1 MGRGSDLKQED
12 VQLVNAAYQLAK
24 QKLGGGAA
32 IGAGK
37 ISKSLPAHLK
47 RTTVNKVLAA
57 LKAGVPT
64 EDIAK
69 KRTRAKTVVRE
80 DIIAKVGKLL
90 ATDNSSEENSH
101 RQMAR
106 KLKISKASV
115 QKIVK
120 THLEMK
126 PLKHVKTTKNQEAT
140 LAARQ
145 KQAEKIVK
153 MLDDGL
159 AVESIWFSDETW
171 VEGDSNGKFNPQN
184 DRKYHPNSAKKDE
197 VMDDLLAPKVQ
208 RPIGVMVHL
217 TCSARNNGVLLKPHV
232 IPFGQTITSEYYGN
246 MLESDVFR
254 QIETHMGDDEWVFRQ
269 DMASARTSKASK
281 QRIDQ
286 GGATLLPWPPAGAD
300 LTPPEIYVNPKLK
313 NCSTRQKLKRETVS
327 ALREMRS
334 TKILAKIKKTR
345 LSFPEGVR

>member
-1 MGRGSDLKQED
+1 MGRGLDLKQED
-12 VQLVNAAYQLAK
+12 VLLVNTAYQLAK

-106 KLKISKASV
+106 KPKISKASV

-120 THLEMK
+120 TS
-126 PLKHVKTTKNQEAT
+126 
-140 LAARQ
+140 R
-145 KQAEKIVK
+145 
-153 MLDDGL
+153 
-159 AVESIWFSDETW
+159 
-171 VEGDSNGKFNPQN
+171 
-184 DRKYHPNSAKKDE
+184 
-197 VMDDLLAPKVQ
+197 
-208 RPIGVMVHL
+208 
-217 TCSARNNGVLLKPHV
+217 
-232 IPFGQTITSEYYGN
+232 
-246 MLESDVFR
+246 
-254 QIETHMGDDEWVFRQ
+254 
-269 DMASARTSKASK
+269 
-281 QRIDQ
+281 
-286 GGATLLPWPPAGAD
+286 
-300 LTPPEIYVNPKLK
+300 
-313 NCSTRQKLKRETVS
+313 
-327 ALREMRS
+327 
-334 TKILAKIKKTR
+334 AKIIEKLNSIFISKIS
-345 LSFPEGVR
+345 L